1 MAVNEAT
8 NAPLA
13 VPRSAAERR
22 SKRRM
27 FEHMDV
33 RVRRDRRSAS
43 IAGESDEQEVRSTT
57 AFGAMVFGHFLPKQK
72 VARSPLRRAKP
83 SRKRCALGIDKNGF
97 RVLACGQPRNDDVC
111 WIPAFAGMTNARASA
126 YPHPALARHPL
137 PRGEG
142 KLDLGLRRD
151 DKLGVRARSGSRTPR
166 PATSVPRP
174 RSSPGCGCARRNLRR

>member
-1 MAVNEAT
+1 MDGR
-8 NAPLA
+8 
-13 VPRSAAERR
+13 PRSNKRAVGGAA
-22 SKRRM
+22 
-27 FEHMDV
+27 
-33 RVRRDRRSAS
+33 A
-43 IAGESDEQEVRSTT
+43 A
-57 AFGAMVFGHFLPKQK
+57 AGAMVFGDFLPKQK

-151 DKLGVRARSGSRTPR
+151 DEQTLERGQVRVRRDEPLRPRVREIHLDAGVRAGAFGADHDAFAEAGVADVLTEFDRQG
-166 PATSVPRP
+166 VV
-174 RSSPGCGCARRNLRR
+174 